1 MKNFILIISLLLSG
15 IAFGQNTNSPSP
27 PPTTSK
33 YPIYNNSNT
42 SVDVLA
48 IYENPDQM
56 PDFPDGVL
64 ALELNFK
71 MQLFWI
77 LFGLKMEKIIS
88 KDSLVS

>member
-48 IYENPDQM
+48 VYENPDQM

-64 ALELNFK
+64 AFRTKAEHYHICTRATALSRDT
-71 MQLFWI
+71 
-77 LFGLKMEKIIS
+77 G
-88 KDSLVS
+88 